1 MMIPMAEVSMPV
13 ASPGRSPKPLRADR
27 YEQMI
32 ADASQT

>member
-13 ASPGRSPKPLRADR
+13 ARPGRSPKPLRADR

-32 ADASQT
+32 ADASQM

>member
-1 MMIPMAEVSMPV
+1 MMIPMADVSIPV
-13 ASPGRSPKPLRADR
+13 ASPGRSPKPFRADR